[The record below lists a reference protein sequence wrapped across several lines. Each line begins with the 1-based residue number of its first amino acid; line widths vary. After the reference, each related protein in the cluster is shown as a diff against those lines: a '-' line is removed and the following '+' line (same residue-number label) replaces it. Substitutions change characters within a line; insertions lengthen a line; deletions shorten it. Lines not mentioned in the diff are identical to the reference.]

1 MTPERLAAIVTS
13 LNRRQPD
20 LTVIME
26 NVVKPHNLAA
36 VARTSDAVGA
46 LDIHAITR
54 RKSIKLTQM
63 SAGGVRKWIT
73 VKTHPDTRSGIDHL
87 KQKGF
92 QVVATH
98 LSDQTVDYREI
109 DYTRPTAIL
118 VGEELEGIS
127 EEALRLSDASV
138 SVPMV
143 GLVQSLN
150 VSVASALLLYEAY
163 RQRQAAGLYDQRRI
177 DDDTYYRLLF
187 EWCHPIVTRYC
198 KQKNIPY
205 PKINDQAEIIE
216 PLADSTTYT
225 EDGFVDWMRKKNL

>member
-1 MTPERLAAIVTS
+1 MTPERLQAIVTS

-26 NVVKPHNLAA
+26 NVIKPHNLAA

-46 LDIHAITR
+46 LDIHAVTP
-54 RKSIKLTQM
+54 RKSMKLTQM
-63 SAGGVRKWIT
+63 SAGGIKKWIT
-73 VKTHPDTRSGIDHL
+73 VHTHRDTRSGLECL
-87 KQKGF
+87 KQQGL
-92 QVVATH
+92 QIVATH
-98 LSDQTVDYREI
+98 LSGDAKDYREI

-127 EEALRLSDASV
+127 EEALNLADEKV
-138 SVPMV
+138 TIPML

-150 VSVASALLLYEAY
+150 VSVAAALILFEASH
-163 RQRQAAGLYDQRRI
+163 QRNAAGMYDERRI
-177 DDDTYYRLLF
+177 DDALYQRLLF

-198 KQKNIPY
+198 KQKKIPY
-205 PKINDQAEIIE
+205 PEINEQAEIIE

-225 EDGFVDWMRKKNL
+225 DDDFAIWLRKKNL